1 MAEIDSPSD
10 NVAYPEPH
18 VLIAGHYFVEDTYH
32 TKRAGGMSDWL
43 ITFTLD
49 GEGYFKTGD
58 EYITCSQGDI
68 ILLKPRVP
76 HQYGTS
82 KGKTWQFVWAH
93 FSPELF
99 ETNYLADKDLVNLPM
114 ENEYIR
120 NRVHQS
126 FEKLIQDYRER
137 KKYWYE
143 LCELSLKEILLLVAQ
158 REEQTID
165 PRIDEVLHLLSKQ
178 MREPMSI
185 KELAKNVR
193 LSPSRLSH
201 LFKENIGNSILDTLK
216 LMRLNQAAL
225 LLQHTDRSAS
235 EVAFEVGYQNY
246 NHFAIQFRKR
256 YGVSP
261 RHYKQVKLQNHLVE
275 DHGE

>member
-1 MAEIDSPSD
+1 MADIDSPSHY
-10 NVAYPEPH
+10 VAYPKAN
-18 VLIAGHYFVEDTYH
+18 VLIAGHFLVEDTYQ
-32 TKRAGGMSDWL
+32 TKRPEGMSDWL

-58 EYITCSQGDI
+58 EDITCSQGDVT
-68 ILLKPRVP
+68 LLKSMAP
-76 HQYGTS
+76 HQYGTR

-99 ETNYLADKDLVNLPM
+99 ETNYLADKDLVNLPI
-114 ENEYIR
+114 ENEYTRDRI
-120 NRVHQS
+120 HQS

-143 LCELSLKEILLLVAQ
+143 LCEISLKEILLLVAQ
-158 REEQTID
+158 RQEQTLD

-178 MREPMSI
+178 MKESISI
-185 KELAKNVR
+185 KELAKDVG

-201 LFKENIGNSILDTLK
+201 VFKENVGNSILDTLK
-216 LMRLNQAAL
+216 QMRLNQAAL
-225 LLQHTDRSAS
+225 LLEHTDRSAS

-246 NHFAIQFRKR
+246 NHFAIQFRSR
-256 YGVSP
+256 YGVAP
-261 RHYKQVKLQNHLVE
+261 RHYKKLKLQNHVVE
-275 DHGE
+275 SHGE